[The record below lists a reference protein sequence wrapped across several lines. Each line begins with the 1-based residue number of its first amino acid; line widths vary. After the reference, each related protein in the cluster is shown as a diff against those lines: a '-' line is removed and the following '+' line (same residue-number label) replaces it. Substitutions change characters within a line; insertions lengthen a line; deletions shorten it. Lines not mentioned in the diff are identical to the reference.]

1 MTVFSF
7 ELETP
12 DPVRLGLIILQAD
25 ETIERD
31 FRRLLP
37 VETACH
43 VSRVPSGLEV
53 TQETLL
59 AMRAHLPGAARLFP
73 DALRFDAIGY
83 ACTSGA
89 SVIGSARVAE
99 LVREGAQVEAITD
112 PVQALIAA
120 CRACG
125 VTRLALLSPYVEDVS
140 DMLRQRLA
148 EGGVETPVFGSFN
161 VAEEAKVARI
171 APASVIDAATRL
183 GADPSVEAV
192 FLSCT
197 NLRTLGLLE
206 EVETRIA
213 KPVFSSNLVLAW
225 HLCRLSGAR
234 MEPGFGRLSEVA

>member
-7 ELETP
+7 DLETP
-12 DPVRLGLIILQAD
+12 DPLRLGLVILQAD

-31 FRRLLP
+31 FRRLLSMD
-37 VETACH
+37 TAVH
-43 VSRVPSGLEV
+43 FSRVPSGLEV

-59 AMRAHLPGAARLFP
+59 AMQAHLPTAASLFP

-99 LVREGAQVEAITD
+99 LVREGANVEVVTD

-120 CRACG
+120 CRASG

-140 DMLRQRLA
+140 DKLRQRLA
-148 EGGVETPVFGSFN
+148 DGGVETPVFGSFN

-183 GADPSVEAV
+183 GADPSVQAV

-197 NLRTLGLLE
+197 NLRTLDLLE
-206 EVETRIA
+206 DVEARIG
-213 KPVFSSNLVLAW
+213 KPVFSSNQVLAW
-225 HLCRLSGAR
+225 HLCRLGGAR
-234 MEPGFGRLSEVA
+234 MSAGFGRLSEVS

>member
-7 ELETP
+7 DLDTP

-37 VETACH
+37 METAVH

-59 AMRAHLPGAARLFP
+59 AMQAHLPAAAGLFP
-73 DALRFDAIGY
+73 DALRFDAVGY

-99 LVREGAQVEAITD
+99 LVRAGANVEAITD

-120 CRACG
+120 CRAG
-125 VTRLALLSPYVEDVS
+125 GITRLALLSPYVEDVS

-148 EGGVETPVFGSFN
+148 GGGVDTPVFGSFN
-161 VAEEAKVARI
+161 VAEESKVARI

-197 NLRTLGLLE
+197 NLRTLDLLE
-206 EVETRIA
+206 EVEVRIG
-213 KPVFSSNLVLAW
+213 KPVFSSNQVLAW
-225 HLCRLSGAR
+225 HLCKLAGAP
-234 MEPGFGRLSEVA
+234 MAPGFGQLMAQA